1 MSKANSQKEKHSALK
16 RKGNMETVQ
25 RIPSGTPKPDVNH
38 AETLRA
44 RSLYSIKLRAISY
57 PTLAWV

>member
-38 AETLRA
+38 EETLRA
-44 RSLYSIKLRAISY
+44 RSLYSIIKKLSGAG
-57 PTLAWV
+57 PWTG